1 MPVNNFELSKGVTK
15 ILRWETGGAK
25 EDSLQN
31 LFEALRPKLDG
42 NTKEWFLGW
51 LMLQRA
57 TWHVSSEYRFGIERR
72 TGSDVRVSLSDEA
85 EARHDG
91 RALKRARH

>member
-1 MPVNNFELSKGVTK
+1 
-15 ILRWETGGAK
+15 
-25 EDSLQN
+25 
-31 LFEALRPKLDG
+31 
-42 NTKEWFLGW
+42 
-51 LMLQRA
+51 MLQRA
-57 TWHVSSEYRFGIERR
+57 TWNGSSEYRFGIERR